1 MFNFPALLFVSCLYP
16 ASCISKID
24 KRPTFLFFF
33 QLWNLFVGFDM
44 SKPVVIRAINF
55 EPSLSF
61 YSLLSQLFSDVGGA
75 LFAVTQ
81 NNHKPIKG

>member
-1 MFNFPALLFVSCLYP
+1 MFNFLALLFVSCLNP

-33 QLWNLFVGFDM
+33 QPWNLFVGFDM
-44 SKPVVIRAINF
+44 SKPVVIRIFNF

-61 YSLLSQLFSDVGGA
+61 YSLFMLQVPLHFKSVIQ
-75 LFAVTQ
+75 
-81 NNHKPIKG
+81 